1 MPYWIHRDGENVGP
15 YGLGELRQ
23 LLESGHLVPEDLAIE
38 EGAGE
43 WTTVGE
49 ATASGGPAL
58 PEAPAD
64 IPVAELAEPAAFDD
78 PQPELAEAAPLA
90 DAKPKSK
97 LPLVLGVI
105 VGVTALGAGGY
116 LIWENFINTP
126 DNSPVDKSK
135 SAQFTKKTEF
145 EEPPM
150 DFGENNDTNDDK
162 DPKSDTN
169 GGGPVEQV
177 PPPFPPI
184 GIGNNTETETNATII
199 EPPILPPI
207 PPPGNATEPVF
218 PPPIQP
224 VDGNK
229 TVHEA
234 NASVA
239 TNAPVGAGF
248 LPDDLAVAMQISP
261 KRILTKLGGLNGVLT
276 QVMGPGAIDQLPAPA
291 KIVLNMPNPE
301 NVGIAGDQ
309 SVYLFF
315 NQPADNPP
323 LAGLILP
330 LTDAKKFSDFLVLVA
345 TAAKIP
351 GVEAKDLGG
360 IQGLPLAGMPVVAGW
375 NDQAAVL
382 VGVAVQEV
390 DPAIPFEDEDGEEC
404 DAALPEDP
412 FQAMLMAELKSIL
425 AKKKPLIQA
434 RPQFAKAVQQPV
446 DLGLWVNLTQ
456 ALQLAQATA
465 PELKDADLAKL
476 GQVDL
481 AIGVDFG
488 QGEVTVNSRVFY
500 DEKLFPDWSTGKPLD
515 KALLDAMPGDALFT
529 YTGSANPEIVFKAIE
544 AVLPPDTMAM
554 IDQQLLSLGLTW
566 EKLKALPG
574 GDFALSSPMDKSKG
588 MPDLLLATTIND
600 DVTFTALMNR
610 LGEAG
615 LLAEIEEEGYEMFHK
630 EKVLYYS
637 PRDLR
642 PLLEL
647 GIQPD
652 PPVPPLPAQLR
663 KLHAESDFA
672 AHINPAAVKAI
683 YSSLPPGAGLG
694 LTEKMLIEQIG
705 NLDGLTFAVHSGEGE
720 TRGQLTVSL
729 KDKSENVLKTL
740 LRLATSPNAGGFPG
754 GGEAPDGGGFP
765 GPNPPPI
772 EPQPLPEPPPG
783 QPQPR

>member
-15 YGLGELRQ
+15 YELDQLQQ

-58 PEAPAD
+58 PEAPAG
-64 IPVAELAEPAAFDD
+64 IPVAELAEPAAFED

-116 LIWENFINTP
+116 LVWENFINTP

-145 EEPPM
+145 KEPPM
-150 DFGENNDTNDDK
+150 NFGENNDTNNDK
-162 DPKSDTN
+162 DPKSVTN
-169 GGGPVEQV
+169 GTVEPV
-177 PPPFPPI
+177 
-184 GIGNNTETETNATII
+184 GIGNNTETEKNATII

-218 PPPIQP
+218 PPPIP

-276 QVMGPGAIDQLPAPA
+276 QVMGLGAIDQLPAPA
-291 KIVLNMPNPE
+291 KMVLNMPNPE

-315 NQPADNPP
+315 KQPADNPP

-390 DPAIPFEDEDGEEC
+390 APPPPFEDEEGEEC

-434 RPQFAKAVQQPV
+434 RPQFAKMVQQPV

-515 KALLDAMPGDALFT
+515 KALLDAMPGDAVATL
-529 YTGSANPEIVFKAIE
+529 TGSANIAVVMKAIE
-544 AVLPPDTMAM
+544 DALPPDEMGM
-554 IDQQLLSLGLTW
+554 INQQLGSLGLTW
-566 EKLKALPG
+566 ENFKPIPG
-574 GDFALSSPMDKSKG
+574 GDIAISLPLDNGDAESNAAT
-588 MPDLLLATTIND
+588 DLLLATTIND
-600 DVTFTALMNR
+600 DVTLSALMNR

-615 LLAEIEEEGYEMFHK
+615 LLTEMEEGGVELFLK
-630 EKVLYYS
+630 EKILYFC
-637 PRDLR
+637 PRSHR
-642 PLLEL
+642 PRLEVGL
-647 GIQPD
+647 DSD
-652 PPVPPLPAQLR
+652 PPVPPLPGALR
-663 KLHAESDFA
+663 KFHAENDA
-672 AHINPAAVKAI
+672 ALHINPAAAKVLLSRI
-683 YSSLPPGAGLG
+683 PPEAEFDVIGIDFTSQLNHLEGIRLG
-694 LTEKMLIEQIG
+694 IQ
-705 NLDGLTFAVHSGEGE
+705 SGKGE

-729 KDKSENVLKTL
+729 KDKSENVLKIL
-740 LRLATSPNAGGFPG
+740 LRLATSPNAGGLPGGGFPG

-765 GPNPPPI
+765 GPNPTPI